1 MQELAKKNK
10 NTVKVTTVR
19 IPMDLYEQIE
29 KEAKEQERDVSKQ
42 INYMLR
48 KYMEI
53 KKIYT
58 AARCVSKLI

>member
-1 MQELAKKNK
+1 MEEMAKKK
-10 NTVKVTTVR
+10 KSTVKLTTVR

-29 KEAKEQERDVSKQ
+29 QEAKEQERDVSKQ

-53 KKIYT
+53 KKI
-58 AARCVSKLI
+58 

>member
-53 KKIYT
+53 KKI
-58 AARCVSKLI
+58 